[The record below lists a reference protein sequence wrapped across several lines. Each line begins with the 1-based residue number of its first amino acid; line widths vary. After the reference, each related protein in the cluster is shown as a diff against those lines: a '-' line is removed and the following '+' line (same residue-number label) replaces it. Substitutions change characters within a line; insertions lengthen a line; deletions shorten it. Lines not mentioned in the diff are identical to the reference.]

1 MKTMSCKQLGGAC
14 NLEFHANTFEEIA
27 EQSKQHGID
36 MYQKQ
41 DADHLE
47 AMQKIQEMM
56 QKPEAMQHWFESKKE
71 EFNALPE
78 DE

>member
-14 NLEFHANTFEEIA
+14 NVEFHANTFEEIA
-27 EQSKQHGID
+27 EQSKQHGIE

-56 QKPEAMQHWFESKKE
+56 QKPEAMQRWFESKKE

>member
-27 EQSKQHGID
+27 EQSKQHGIE

-56 QKPEAMQHWFESKKE
+56 QKPEAMQRWFESKKE

>member
-1 MKTMSCKQLGGAC
+1 
-14 NLEFHANTFEEIA
+14 
-27 EQSKQHGID
+27 

-56 QKPEAMQHWFESKKE
+56 QKPEAMQRWFESKKE

>member
-14 NLEFHANTFEEIA
+14 NLEFHASTFEEIA

-56 QKPEAMQHWFESKKE
+56 QKPEAMQRWFESKKE